1 MRNDPI
7 HLIDVYIR
15 FFEHA
20 VNGTWHSL
28 CCKTENCVS
37 VHFQKV
43 HLLTSLLVQR
53 VTWGKCLRE
62 QRITFIA
69 LCTHERSTNALLRIA
84 PLIHRRTCAV
94 SE

>member
-7 HLIDVYIR
+7 HLINVQIR

-20 VNGTWHSL
+20 VNGIWHGL
-28 CCKTENCVS
+28 CCKTKNRVS

-43 HLLTSLLVQR
+43 HLLASLLVQR
-53 VTWGKCLRE
+53 VARGKRLRE
-62 QRITFIA
+62 QRIAFIA
-69 LCTHERSTNALLRIA
+69 LCTHERGANALLRIA
-84 PLIHRRTCAV
+84 PLIYRRTCAV